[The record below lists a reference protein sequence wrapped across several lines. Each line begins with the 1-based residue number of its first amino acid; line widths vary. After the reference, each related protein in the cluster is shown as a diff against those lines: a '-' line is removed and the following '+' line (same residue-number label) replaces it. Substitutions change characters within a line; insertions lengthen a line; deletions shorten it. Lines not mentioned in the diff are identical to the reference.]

1 MECKVIWTDPAI
13 GDVREIVAYIA
24 RDNAEAAGRIGQD
37 IIATVEVLAAF
48 PLIGPRHGDAQLGEI
63 REVLC
68 WNYRIFYRVLPKKRL
83 VEILHIRHGAR
94 REW

>member
-1 MECKVIWTDPAI
+1 MECKVIWTEPAL
-13 GDVREIVAYIA
+13 GDLREIIAYIA

-37 IIATVEVLAAF
+37 IIATVEVLAQF
-48 PLIGPRHGDAQLGEI
+48 LLIGPRHGDTLLGEI
-63 REVLC
+63 REVIC
-68 WNYRIFYRVLPKKRL
+68 WNYRIFYRISSKKRL